1 MKRQEKVAA
10 SVIRSVFEVRAKRE
24 KDMMAALEKNG
35 KPDCGTERGFAL
47 EQPQEEWM
55 DI

>member
-24 KDMMAALEKNG
+24 KDMMAALEKKWEASLWYRKRFCTG
-35 KPDCGTERGFAL
+35 VATGE
-47 EQPQEEWM
+47 
-55 DI
+55 